1 VYAQISS
8 KKILEP
14 AALVVGLSLVLYAVI
29 SLSGKTVI
37 PVLLVLSAGILVT
50 AFLLKKPAY
59 FILGYFLLLPLTLE
73 NPEGISPG
81 ESVFLFYTI
90 LVAIFYLFLPIITGR
105 LKLETTLDKLFLLF
119 TLMLPYASA
128 LGLLN
133 GANIY
138 PAIGELTYYA
148 GVFIYFALRYYLDKE
163 SFQRGL
169 LYVFTLVLLFVIVRN
184 AYNYQEI
191 ILQAYVPWQVEKA
204 RVASNEVLI
213 LFFTTLCTAAFV
225 YAKTIK
231 LNLIAIFFLGCGFL
245 SLILTQSRGYW
256 LAFIVSFSIIFLFVS
271 AEKKGKM
278 LVYFTA
284 ILVSILV
291 IAKIYFSDFFDLIFN
306 ALIAR
311 FESIATSTQVDVSL
325 LERFEESAAV
335 FSKISANPVLGY
347 GLGTEYVKFIF
358 FERFHLSTS
367 YVHNGYLAAWYK
379 FGLPGLLLLLGIY
392 VSIIR
397 NSYRIFKQRE
407 ETVHKIIALTILATI
422 GGMLLVNNTSPQF
435 LAFDSILLLTM
446 MAAYCSQFR
455 PAINNK
461 ENNS

>member
-1 VYAQISS
+1 
-8 KKILEP
+8 
-14 AALVVGLSLVLYAVI
+14 
-29 SLSGKTVI
+29 
-37 PVLLVLSAGILVT
+37 
-50 AFLLKKPAY
+50 
-59 FILGYFLLLPLTLE
+59 
-73 NPEGISPG
+73 
-81 ESVFLFYTI
+81 
-90 LVAIFYLFLPIITGR
+90 
-105 LKLETTLDKLFLLF
+105 
-119 TLMLPYASA
+119 
-128 LGLLN
+128 
-133 GANIY
+133 
-138 PAIGELTYYA
+138 
-148 GVFIYFALRYYLDKE
+148 YLDKE

-169 LYVFTLVLLFVIVRN
+169 LYVFTLVLLFVIARN

-225 YAKTIK
+225 YAKTFK
-231 LNLIAIFFLGCGFL
+231 LNFVALFFLGCGFL

-256 LAFIVSFSIIFLFVS
+256 LAFILSFSIIFLFVS

-278 LVYFTA
+278 LIYFTA

-325 LERFEESAAV
+325 LERIEESASV
-335 FSKISANPVLGY
+335 FSKISVNPVLGY

-367 YVHNGYLAAWYK
+367 YVHNGYLGAWYK
-379 FGLPGLLLLLGIY
+379 FGLPGLLLLLGIC

-397 NSYRIFKQRE
+397 NSYRIFKQRD

-422 GGMLLVNNTSPQF
+422 AGMLLVNNTSPQF

-446 MAAYCSQFR
+446 MAAYCSQFQ
-455 PAINNK
+455 PAINTK